1 MATMIRIFP
10 ADPESELGDRRRKPC
25 SLSLA
30 QINVDTYLFRRR
42 VRRPA
47 LIVLTSCSR
56 LQPMETIGGFHTIR
70 IKRNGVVEL
79 IMIPIAAN
87 DDGVPEREGS
97 DSERPVEDNRP
108 SADTVLPDAHANDQT
123 PDVSTV
129 NGDGSYAS
137 QPGGA
142 QLPLLPVHKVEPPN
156 KDASPALL
164 GIVVEA
170 DTVSQVKSEGH
181 SERATVSTRDFICQV
196 AASDMEAATGSVAGQ
211 TLSDG
216 VSSETTT
223 VEPSQMD
230 TITAADIVSANR
242 PGEGSDMRVSDE
254 TTAFFYP
261 PQSSQTN
268 RVRLVNAPTAAGE
281 RPAKAGKRSTSFPS
295 RQRRQ
300 STKKIKADTEADFA
314 RLGLEPMCVTA
325 MIPPENLRGQPKR
338 KSSAMA
344 KPVCISQSRENI
356 PTQDA
361 VRGIGSAVIQ
371 GGDCSRSLLVRRESP
386 SGTKTSG
393 DARGC
398 LVTRTP
404 PQVIRLKAF
413 SSKTTPAVSTVASS
427 VTARSQ
433 DTVVVTRPASS
444 AQPVNALAACTPG
457 LSATPAASHPDA
469 STGGAT
475 LLSIAVPGEPDLLI
489 RNIPEEMRIAARQAS
504 MSVTASHARPK
515 PVRRR
520 QATKASR
527 PRLTGPAK
535 PRQPVPA
542 MPMGT
547 NNSRLPAPATVPR
560 PNKLFVPGRLPLA
573 RYPPSNAPAALPRAY
588 LVYPNGMVAPLYE
601 VSTTTVTRKSS
612 LPIQPTSTAPSAT
625 DKSPVQNTAEPSSTS
640 ADAMPLLLPA
650 HFKNPLAPMQTPLSP
665 DLPEINSAITSTTI
679 PEKRQQSQPSAALPL
694 RGAANA
700 DPVTGIVVSN
710 HERVQGLNLCS
721 FRQESDTVKG
731 NASAHHRFTGLQTPF
746 PGTTEEATSASI
758 ASLTSAVRLHSSPIV
773 DATGASTGNSHQ
785 PQVSSFKPRRT
796 PSSAPTHH
804 PAVDSSAS
812 NALRL
817 PTSPLMHSDVCY
829 PVYGFPRSR
838 LIRPRFPYAR
848 PLDTLPSDEN
858 FGGASRKTREEYLPL
873 APDTPYRRPLPRIYG
888 RPDYPLSYGFG
899 YGRQRCWRHADSS
912 DLGSEPDEN
921 LYPWD
926 SDLDNVFIPGGPGGC
941 WGFRPMPG
949 ATPLFPRSRYGPTPA
964 RYGRR
969 TDMNSGADFDLL
981 RPYSDFSMPEK
992 VDPAE
997 QVFGID
1003 YESIKRRRDTGDE
1016 KRGPAKK
1023 KNRRQRRSSMIGR
1036 GRAVSRK
1043 RGRPTRRHP
1052 VVRHR
1057 QEHLNIRPCSVVIT
1071 KLSTRDMLMS
1081 KCNDDIF

>member
-1 MATMIRIFP
+1 
-10 ADPESELGDRRRKPC
+10 
-25 SLSLA
+25 
-30 QINVDTYLFRRR
+30 
-42 VRRPA
+42 
-47 LIVLTSCSR
+47 
-56 LQPMETIGGFHTIR
+56 METIGGFHTIR

-87 DDGVPEREGS
+87 DDGVPEGEGS
-97 DSERPVEDNRP
+97 GPEHPVKDIRP
-108 SADTVLPDAHANDQT
+108 SADTVLPDAHASDQT
-123 PDVSTV
+123 PDVNTE
-129 NGDGSYAS
+129 DGEGGHAS

-142 QLPLLPVHKVEPPN
+142 QLPLLPVNKVESPN

-170 DTVSQVKSEGH
+170 DTVSQVKSEDH
-181 SERATVSTRDFICQV
+181 AERATVSTRDFICQV

-211 TLSDG
+211 TVSDG

-230 TITAADIVSANR
+230 TITAGDIVSANR
-242 PGEGSDMRVSDE
+242 PGEGSDVSVSDE

-261 PQSSQTN
+261 PQNSQTN

-281 RPAKAGKRSTSFPS
+281 RPSKAGKRSSSVPV
-295 RQRRQ
+295 RQGRQ
-300 STKKIKADTEADFA
+300 STKKVRADAEADIA

-325 MIPPENLRGQPKR
+325 MVPPENLRGQPKR
-338 KSSAMA
+338 KSSAVP
-344 KPVCISQSRENI
+344 KPVYISQSREKI
-356 PTQDA
+356 PTQDP
-361 VRGIGSAVIQ
+361 VRGSGTAVFQ
-371 GGDCSRSLLVRRESP
+371 GGDCSRSLLVRRESS
-386 SGTKTSG
+386 SGTKTG

-404 PQVIRLKAF
+404 PQVIRLKAV
-413 SSKTTPAVSTVASS
+413 SSKTTPAASTVPSS
-427 VTARSQ
+427 VTARSR
-433 DTVVVTRPASS
+433 DAVVVTRPASS
-444 AQPVNALAACTPG
+444 AQPVTALAACSPG

-469 STGGAT
+469 STGGAP
-475 LLSIAVPGEPDLLI
+475 LLSITVPGEPDLLI

-504 MSVTASHARPK
+504 MSVTASHARQK

-520 QATKASR
+520 PATKASR
-527 PRLTGPAK
+527 PRLTGPAR

-542 MPMGT
+542 KPMGT
-547 NNSRLPAPATVPR
+547 ANSRLPAPATLPG
-560 PNKLFVPGRLPLA
+560 PNKLLLPGRVPLA
-573 RYPPSNAPAALPRAY
+573 RYPPSNSPAAVPRAY

-601 VSTTTVTRKSS
+601 VPTTTVTRKSS
-612 LPIQPTSTAPSAT
+612 LPVQPTSTAPSAT
-625 DKSPVQNTAEPSSTS
+625 DRPPVQNTAEPSATS

-650 HFKNPLAPMQTPLSP
+650 HFKNPLAPMQAPLSP
-665 DLPEINSAITSTTI
+665 DLPEINSAVTSTTI

-710 HERVQGLNLCS
+710 HEHGQGLNLYS
-721 FRQESDTVKG
+721 FRQASDTVKS
-731 NASAHHRFTGLQTPF
+731 NASAHHRFTGLHSAS
-746 PGTTEEATSASI
+746 PGTTEEAKSASI
-758 ASLTSAVRLHSSPIV
+758 ASLTSATRLHSSPVV

-785 PQVSSFKPRRT
+785 PQVPSFKPRRT
-796 PSSAPTHH
+796 PSSAPIHQ
-804 PAVDSSAS
+804 PVVDTSAS
-812 NALRL
+812 NTLRL
-817 PTSPLMHSDVCY
+817 PASPLMQSDICS

-858 FGGASRKTREEYLPL
+858 FGGASRKTRDEYLPL
-873 APDTPYRRPLPRIYG
+873 TPDTPYRRPLPRIFG

-969 TDMNSGADFDLL
+969 TAMNPCADFDLL
-981 RPYSDFSMPEK
+981 RPYNDISMPAK

-1023 KNRRQRRSSMIGR
+1023 KHRRQRRSSMIGR
-1036 GRAVSRK
+1036 GRAGSRK

-1052 VVRHR
+1052 VVRQR

-1081 KCNDDIF
+1081 KCSDDIF